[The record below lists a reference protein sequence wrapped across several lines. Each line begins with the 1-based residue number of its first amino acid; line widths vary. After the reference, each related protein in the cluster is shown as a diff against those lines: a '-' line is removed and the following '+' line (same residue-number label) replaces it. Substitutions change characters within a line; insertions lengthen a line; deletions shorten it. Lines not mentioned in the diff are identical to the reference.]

1 MNLHPTHKWRF
12 SDSSQYDE
20 ICDKCM
26 VTENSPKAE
35 LPCTV
40 SGPASGLPKTKKAAR
55 NVRDIVEE
63 IENELQAK
71 DENQKDSPTKM

>member
-1 MNLHPTHKWRF
+1 
-12 SDSSQYDE
+12 
-20 ICDKCM
+20 M